1 MCDSVCFW
9 TRIENPSSKDAIG
22 SEEEESEEEDL
33 FVEQPKFKLPRL
45 PTRIRSNT
53 DYAGSTAKR
62 PINDGMNE
70 CKESNRI
77 EFPPRNGPTRE
88 PKNQNC
94 CIF

>member
-1 MCDSVCFW
+1 MCHSVCFW
-9 TRIENPSSKDAIG
+9 TRVEIPSSKDAIG

-45 PTRIRSNT
+45 PPRGRSKTYDENGT
-53 DYAGSTAKR
+53 TKR
-62 PINDGMNE
+62 PIIDGMNE
-70 CKESNRI
+70 YKESNWV

>member
-33 FVEQPKFKLPRL
+33 FVEQPKVKFPRL

-70 CKESNRI
+70 YKESNRI